1 MTRKFQQLLK
11 FMASIF
17 KQKLGDEFKRLH
29 PKLQQQFSLSSHD
42 QIAFVGVGVM
52 EKVWRGKF
60 YTMPLL
66 YLGRLRNISF
76 PNTGEMIPFPFESN
90 NYLDSYGRESMPK
103 IRK

>member
-29 PKLQQQFSLSSHD
+29 PKLQQQYSLSSHD
-42 QIAFVGVGVM
+42 QIAFVGLGVM
-52 EKVWRGKF
+52 EKVWIGKF

-66 YLGRLRNISF
+66 YLGRLRNILF

-90 NYLDSYGRESMPK
+90 NYLGSYGRESMPK